1 MRGIWS
7 VLAVIT
13 ARNSHL
19 NVLMDVFLFI
29 DNIISR
35 TKMEPYSPE
44 YTVVSNC
51 TSKLEK
57 ALKDNRDIVHFLECN
72 NFISKDIH
80 DTVLSATCPLTTLEK
95 SGKLVEKIR
104 DKVELNSKNFY
115 VLMKEFNSHKEIYQ
129 DIIDILELEMKRQG
143 ITITACKISGEYVW

>member
-1 MRGIWS
+1 
-7 VLAVIT
+7 
-13 ARNSHL
+13 
-19 NVLMDVFLFI
+19 MDVFFI

-57 ALKDNRDIVHFLECN
+57 ALRDNRDIVHFLECN

-104 DKVELNSKNFY
+104 DKVELNSKNLY
-115 VLMKEFNSHKEIYQ
+115 VLMKEFNSHKEMYQ